1 MENESLA
8 TELIRELRAQ
18 SRRWFITALVE
29 LGIII
34 AIVFAFIWYLT
45 LPVDEITIEGDG
57 GNANYIG
64 RDLEGGLYNGEDYKE
79 EKSSTEQNGN

>member
-34 AIVFAFIWYLT
+34 AVVLAFLWYLT
-45 LPVDEITIEGDG
+45 LPVDEISIDTGEG

-64 RDLEGGLYNGEDYKE
+64 HDLEGGLYNGENHTKE
-79 EKSSTEQNGN
+79 ESGS

>member
-34 AIVFAFIWYLT
+34 AVVLAFLWYLT
-45 LPVDEITIEGDG
+45 LPVDEISIDTGEG

-64 RDLEGGLYNGEDYKE
+64 HDLEGGLYNGENHTE
-79 EKSSTEQNGN
+79 EESGS